1 MATEPVILCHRFSCS
16 SLIVGVM
23 TRVCSLRINAEAQQ
37 GDPEDPDTEYATQE
51 ALILQKL
58 FTTNQ
63 WQ

>member
-1 MATEPVILCHRFSCS
+1 MPSFSCS

-23 TRVCSLRINAEAQQ
+23 TRVCSLRAHAEAQQ

-51 ALILQKL
+51 ALIMQKL